1 MEISV
6 GGSDFKLS
14 LPNFQ
19 VLVPVSGV
27 GQIFGDNDF
36 DKISKSIAKNNIV
49 PALEKIISVEQLS
62 DGIKILADFN
72 ISVMKKFVDEE
83 EDTYA
88 FLNLSNVEL
97 HIKFISLHEW
107 KNFFHKRQSF
117 FSLKRLSRKKLIL
130 LSIRFLKDF
139 PYEIFLGIISFDTLR
154 G

>member
-1 MEISV
+1 MAEKYYFEKIVDMEISV

-19 VLVPVSGV
+19 VLVPVSSGV
-27 GQIFGDNDF
+27 QIFGDNDF
-36 DKISKSIAKNNIV
+36 DILSKSIAKNNIV

-62 DGIKILADFN
+62 DGIKILADFS

-107 KNFFHKRQSF
+107 KNFSKRDKAF
-117 FSLKRLSRKKLIL
+117 FLEEAFEKKIN
-130 LSIRFLKDF
+130 
-139 PYEIFLGIISFDTLR
+139 IIIN
-154 G
+154 